1 MEQIILILQNLEL
14 RDFVDIGIVTLLFYS
29 ITFMFRGTQAVA
41 LFRGIALIVIGLIS
55 VAAILR
61 LEALSWLI
69 ANSLTALAIAIPV
82 IFQPEIRRVLERL
95 GRGSILGALAS
106 PQEIRVSVLAEVC
119 AAAEKLSGRRHGALI
134 VLQRNSS
141 LQEYIRTGIG
151 LDSVVSAEL
160 LATLFWPKT
169 ELHDGA
175 VIIDRGGRIAAA
187 SSVLPITASRNL
199 PNPNLGTRHR
209 AAVGISEVGD
219 ALCVIVSEETG
230 KISVT
235 NGGRMIL
242 DLDARRLR
250 LILNAYY
257 GPSDDESLSLRRRL
271 RESLADLRLRMVTRA
286 SRQGAKS

>member
-1 MEQIILILQNLEL
+1 MEQILLILESVEF
-14 RDFVDIGIVTLLFYS
+14 RDLVDIAIVTTLFYS
-29 ITFMFRGTQAVA
+29 ISFMFRGTQAVA
-41 LFRGIALIVIGLIS
+41 LFRGIALVVIGLIS
-55 VAAILR
+55 VAALFR
-61 LEALSWLI
+61 LEALSWLL
-69 ANSLTALAIAIPV
+69 ANSLTALVIAIPV

-95 GRGSILGALAS
+95 GRGAFLGMRLAPQAL
-106 PQEIRVSVLAEVC
+106 RVSVIDEIC
-119 AAAEKLSGRRHGALI
+119 AASEKLSDRRHGALI

-141 LQEYIRTGIG
+141 LQEYIRTGIQ
-151 LDSVVSAEL
+151 LDSVVTADL
-160 LATLFWPKT
+160 LATLFWPRT

-175 VIIDRGGRIAAA
+175 AIIDNTGRIASA

-242 DLDARRLR
+242 DLDAQRLR
-250 LILNAYY
+250 LILSAYY
-257 GPSDDESLSLRRRL
+257 GPAEETILSLRSRM
-271 RESLADLRLRMVTRA
+271 RELADDLRLRVQTR
-286 SRQGAKS
+286 SRRQAQS

>member
-1 MEQIILILQNLEL
+1 MEQIVLILQSLVL
-14 RDFVDIGIVTLLFYS
+14 TDIVDIGIVTLLFYG

-55 VAAILR
+55 IAAIFN

-95 GRGSILGALAS
+95 GRGSIIGTLRA
-106 PQEIRVSVLAEVC
+106 PQEIRVSIIDEIC
-119 AAAEKLSGRRHGALI
+119 AATDKLSERRHGALI

-141 LQEYIRTGIG
+141 LQEYIRTGVR
-151 LDSVVSAEL
+151 LDSEVSADL
-160 LATLFWPKT
+160 IVTLFWPKT

-175 VIIDRGGRIAAA
+175 IVIDRSGRIAAA

-235 NGGRMIL
+235 NAGRMIL
-242 DLDARRLR
+242 DLDAHRLR

-257 GPSDDESLSLRRRL
+257 GPAEDASLSLRGRL
-271 RESLADLRLRMVTRA
+271 RELAADLRLRMQTR
-286 SRQGAKS
+286 SRRQQAQS

>member
-1 MEQIILILQNLEL
+1 MEQIVLILQSLEL
-14 RDFVDIGIVTLLFYS
+14 TDIVDIGIVTLLFYG

-55 VAAILR
+55 VAAIFR

-95 GRGSILGALAS
+95 GRGSIIGTFQA
-106 PQEIRVSVLAEVC
+106 PQEIRVSVINEIC
-119 AAAEKLSGRRHGALI
+119 AATEKLSERRHGALI

-141 LQEYIRTGIG
+141 LQEYIRTGIR
-151 LDSVVSAEL
+151 LDSEVSADL
-160 LATLFWPKT
+160 LATVFWPRT

-175 VIIDRGGRIAAA
+175 VIVDRSGRIASA

-235 NGGRMIL
+235 NTGRMIL
-242 DLDARRLR
+242 DLDSQRLR

-257 GPSDDESLSLRRRL
+257 GPAEDASLSLRGRL
-271 RESLADLRLRMVTRA
+271 REMLADLRLRLQTRS
-286 SRQGAKS
+286 SRQRAQT

>member
-1 MEQIILILQNLEL
+1 MEQILLILESVEF
-14 RDFVDIGIVTLLFYS
+14 RDLVDIAIVTTLFYS
-29 ITFMFRGTQAVA
+29 ISFMFRGTQAVA
-41 LFRGIALIVIGLIS
+41 LFRGIALVVIGLIS
-55 VAAILR
+55 VAALFR
-61 LEALSWLI
+61 LEALSWLL
-69 ANSLTALAIAIPV
+69 ANSLTALVIAIPV

-95 GRGSILGALAS
+95 GRGAFLGMRLAPQAL
-106 PQEIRVSVLAEVC
+106 RVSVIDEIC
-119 AAAEKLSGRRHGALI
+119 AASEKLSDRRHGALI

-141 LQEYIRTGIG
+141 LQEYIRTGIQ
-151 LDSVVSAEL
+151 LDSVVTADL
-160 LATLFWPKT
+160 LATLFWPRT

-175 VIIDRGGRIAAA
+175 AIIDNTGRIASA

-242 DLDARRLR
+242 DLDAQRLR
-250 LILNAYY
+250 LILSAYY
-257 GPSDDESLSLRRRL
+257 GPAEETVLSLRSRM
-271 RESLADLRLRMVTRA
+271 RELADDLRLRVQTR
-286 SRQGAKS
+286 SRRQAQS